1 MYSTSAT
8 YTPPPI
14 QQTSPSFHNK
24 YDYVTMVKSP
34 HPYGYN
40 NVPPLSVDPNQS
52 QQPVQQPA
60 MYGHHASITHPGN
73 ILTPSA
79 TPPSINQHQF
89 SSATSWPSSAS
100 NYSDLHFNDPSSYAR
115 NSNQPLPPR
124 STPSLSHESSSMMY
138 IPTYDPSSFQPPANN
153 TMSFPATTPPL
164 PTPQSQRPQETH
176 PMYRQSNQAVAA
188 AAMSYSRPKLSTTIW
203 EDEGTVCYQVDAK
216 GICVARRQDNDMVN
230 GTKLLNVAGMSR
242 GKRDGILKN
251 EKGRVVVK
259 VGAMHLKGVWV
270 TFSRA
275 KTLASQYKIS
285 DILYPLFVNDPSV
298 FLYSNAVPNTPRP
311 SSFGRHTP
319 QRSVSSNT
327 SITWQSNSSN
337 ENDQGFDTG
346 FQSSTQPQQQASVQT
361 DILSSDNSYILDY
374 SRNNHHQQFVTGIVP
389 PSSSAFSTGQVPD
402 YFAEED
408 DARYKFEKM

>member
-1 MYSTSAT
+1 M
-8 YTPPPI
+8 
-14 QQTSPSFHNK
+14 
-24 YDYVTMVKSP
+24 
-34 HPYGYN
+34 
-40 NVPPLSVDPNQS
+40 
-52 QQPVQQPA
+52 
-60 MYGHHASITHPGN
+60 
-73 ILTPSA
+73 TPSA
-79 TPPSINQHQF
+79 TPPSLNQHQF
-89 SSATSWPSSAS
+89 SSPAATSWASSAAAAPS
-100 NYSDLHFNDPSSYAR
+100 YSDIHFNDPSSYSR
-115 NSNQPLPPR
+115 NSNPPPQR
-124 STPSLSHESSSMMY
+124 TTPSLSHEPSSLMY
-138 IPTYDPSSFQPPANN
+138 MPTYDPSSFQPPHNN
-153 TMSFPATTPPL
+153 TISFPATTPPL
-164 PTPQSQRPQETH
+164 PTPQSQQQPQESH
-176 PMYRQSNQAVAA
+176 HMYHRQSSQAI
-188 AAMSYSRPKLSTTIW
+188 SYSRPKLSTTIW

-275 KTLASQYKIS
+275 KMLASQYKIS

-298 FLYSNAVPNTPRP
+298 FLYSNAMPAAVPNTSRP
-311 SSFGRHTP
+311 TYGSRHTP

-337 ENDQGFDTG
+337 ENEQGFDTG

-374 SRNNHHQQFVTGIVP
+374 SRNHHQQQHHHHQFVTGMAP
-389 PSSSAFSTGQVPD
+389 PSYNGGGQVPD
-402 YFAEED
+402 YFVHEEEN
-408 DARYKFEKM
+408 ARYKFEKM